1 MASADLLHLWKL
13 HLVDAS
19 LKDIRDKAAALD
31 PGRSIM
37 ARLEK
42 AQKELD
48 EVGGEAKALHAE
60 QVDLE
65 LKQKTIDD
73 KIKKFEKDLYGGS
86 VVNPREVEAINR
98 ELAILK
104 KQRGELDV
112 RILELW
118 ELVPPAQ
125 AKSSNE
131 QQAVDALKSELKAF
145 QKGALELKGQLE
157 REFKSVAAQRSEAAK
172 NVPSGMLARYEAIR
186 QRHGGIGMSRISKR
200 GTCGA
205 CGTSLPTKVI
215 EDVKDDRMVTCEECH
230 RILYY
235 SESVV

>member
-19 LKDIRDKAAALD
+19 LQEIRDKAAALD
-31 PGRSIM
+31 PGRAIM
-37 ARLEK
+37 AKLEV

-48 EVGGEAKALHAE
+48 AQLGEAKSLLGE
-60 QVDLE
+60 QTDLE
-65 LKQKTIDD
+65 LQQKSIDE
-73 KIKKFEKDLYGGS
+73 KIKKFDKQLYGGQ
-86 VVNPREVEAINR
+86 VVNPREVEAINK
-98 ELAILK
+98 EIALLK
-104 KQRGELDV
+104 KQRGDMDG

-125 AKSSNE
+125 AKAQE
-131 QQAVDALKSELKAF
+131 AQAVVDGLKADLKEF
-145 QKGALELKGQLE
+145 QKGAMAQKAALEQAYKETG
-157 REFKSVAAQRSEAAK
+157 AK
-172 NVPSGMLARYEAIR
+172 RAGALAEVPGSLLARYDAIR

-215 EDVKDDRMVTCEECH
+215 EDAKDDRVVTCEECH
-230 RILYY
+230 RILFF
-235 SESVV
+235 SESVI